1 MEVKPIDCSH
11 CNALCCRVIGKIIPE
26 YDRGDCACIHLTED
40 NKCEIYNDRP
50 PLCNTVHIYN
60 KYYKDKLT
68 IEQWNEI
75 NRQACETLRDEAE
88 IVRKEPIYQ
97 EESKTE

>member
-26 YDRGDCACIHLTED
+26 YDRGDCVCIHLTED

-60 KYYKDKLT
+60 KYFRNIYTPEEWNNINMEACKYLKEQFDKG
-68 IEQWNEI
+68 IINES
-75 NRQACETLRDEAE
+75 D
-88 IVRKEPIYQ
+88 K
-97 EESKTE
+97 